1 MRASHPI
8 SPVMRSDASSTLTRP
23 KRRRVRVDAIWSRRE
38 VISNAKPVRGAI
50 AGEDLNQQ
58 AMTAIN
64 VNQF

>member
-1 MRASHPI
+1 
-8 SPVMRSDASSTLTRP
+8 
-23 KRRRVRVDAIWSRRE
+23 
-38 VISNAKPVRGAI
+38 VISNAKPARGAI